1 MSERTYSYGKTSYYN
16 RYNVSG
22 SLAVNPQEIPAT
34 KESQKVQK
42 KVKLIDQPAKLAV
55 IAFTLIVAGI
65 FLIICRTAIIGQM
78 NSQIAA
84 QKEMLNVIC
93 SQNEQT
99 TVELDRTT
107 DLKYVEE
114 VAKNKLNMNVP
125 KTEQKIYIDVNIT
138 DSVELPAKASGGF
151 VKGVKNFIGGCLE
164 YLY

>member
-1 MSERTYSYGKTSYYN
+1 MAERAYSYGKTSYYN
-16 RYNVSG
+16 KYNVSG

-34 KESQKVQK
+34 KERLKVHK
-42 KVKLIDQPAKLAV
+42 KVKLIDQPEKLAV

-84 QKEMLNVIC
+84 QKNTLNVLY

-114 VAKNKLNMNVP
+114 TAKNELNMNVP
-125 KTEQKIYIDVNIT
+125 KAEQKIYVDVNIA
-138 DSVELPAKASGGF
+138 DSVELP
-151 VKGVKNFIGGCLE
+151 VKETNGVIKGIKNFISNCLE